1 MRLIDELNEL
11 HSHYARAIDVA
22 VARNDFAG
30 ADRLAQ
36 EYTSEAVVLVAQR
49 EGKTHLL
56 PLVIPAR
63 ERPLRRLATRLK
75 ASRAA

>member
-22 VARNDFAG
+22 VSGNDFSE

-36 EYTSEAVVLVAQR
+36 EYTNEAVVLMAQR

-56 PLVIPAR
+56 PLAIPAR
-63 ERPLRRLATRLK
+63 ETPLRRLVARLK
-75 ASRAA
+75 ASQAA